1 MKNIKNLTKKIGTA
15 ALSLSLVFALAACG
29 SSGSKDSGKDS
40 GSKEPSS
47 DIVIKTVDDLK
58 KMNLSAQRGTVG
70 ADIAAELLGDKA
82 DKQLKTYEKYA
93 DAIQAL
99 NQGKVQAVIMDEK
112 PAKNFVAQNDKLVIM
127 QPAIQEENYAIG
139 IKKGNKEMLDAANK
153 VISSMKADGSL
164 EKLFKKYENI
174 DGIKGADIDLNKGA
188 AGGKLIVGT
197 EAGFAPYELKVA
209 DGYIGIDIELCAA
222 IAKSL
227 DKELVVKDMA
237 FDSLPAA
244 LNAGQVDMI
253 CAGITVT
260 DERKE
265 NMDFSENYFEGA
277 KQVAVVLKSEYKA
290 E

>member
-1 MKNIKNLTKKIGTA
+1 MKTMKSFMKKTFTALTA
-15 ALSLSLVFALAACG
+15 MALGLTLAACG
-29 SSGSKDSGKDS
+29 GSG
-40 GSKEPSS
+40 ET
-47 DIVIKTVDDLK
+47 IEIKTVDDLK
-58 KMNLSAQRGTVG
+58 TMKLSAQRGTVG
-70 ADIAAELLGDKA
+70 QTIAEELLGDNK

-112 PAKNFVAQNDKLVIM
+112 PAANFVAENDKLVIM
-127 QPAIQEENYAIG
+127 QPAIQQESYAIG
-139 IKKGNKEMLDAANK
+139 IKKGNSE
-153 VISSMKADGSL
+153 MKALADSVIKQMKEDGSL
-164 EKLFKKYENI
+164 EALFAKYDDYKNI
-174 DGIKGADIDLNKGA
+174 KPADIDLNTGA

-222 IAKSL
+222 IAKAA
-227 DKELVVKDMA
+227 DKELVIKDMN
-237 FDSLPAA
+237 FDSLPSA

-265 NMDFSENYFEGA
+265 NMDFSENYYEGA
-277 KQVAVVLKSEYKA
+277 KQVAVVLKSEYKG